1 VSHLCTTTLDGKLL
15 GYERR
20 HPEKTVLYR
29 VVADHMQTLF
39 AEAEARSPHGYGYPS
54 YVKHEF
60 ERFLGCGLAC
70 RGFARIACRCG
81 FERLVPYS
89 CKGRAICPSCL
100 GRRMA
105 DTAAHLVDHVLPKAP
120 YRLWTLS
127 LPKRM
132 RVRVVADPPLLT
144 KVISMFLRTIMSYQ
158 RRRARA
164 LGVRRPLSGAVTFVQ
179 LLGSVLQLTPHAHS
193 WIPDGVFTLDDTRTL
208 QFVRLPPPTDDD
220 IAKLLCRIHARV
232 CSLIDK
238 ADQDGADEPDD
249 SQHAVLSAQAEALQ
263 VPLFSIP
270 LGPDEL
276 PYRPLCAAGDGFS
289 LHADLAIHQ
298 DDRAGLERMLRYG
311 LRPPFSQKRLS
322 LTPDGTVRLQLRK
335 PWHTG
340 QRDIVFE
347 PVEFLRRLAAGIPHP
362 NQHLVRFHG
371 VVAPRATVRP
381 LLKTL
386 LPNPPPKEPGHSPV
400 PPPSDD
406 LAPDGAAGPLP
417 AEPEPTPEYR
427 RPWAQL
433 LKRVFGHDV
442 LVCPKCSGPMRRI
455 QFVDDPAVIERICS
469 HLGLPTAAPPVA
481 PARGPPQQ
489 DLNFDA

>member
-1 VSHLCTTTLDGKLL
+1 MATT
-15 GYERR
+15 
-20 HPEKTVLYR
+20 
-29 VVADHMQTLF
+29 F
-39 AEAEARSPHGYGYPS
+39 AGRPATSSNLRCPSPTGWHAGS
-54 YVKHEF
+54 

-70 RGFARIACRCG
+70 RGFARIGCRCG

-89 CKGRAICPSCL
+89 CKGRACPSCL

-105 DTAAHLVDHVLPKAP
+105 DTAAHLVDHVMPKAP

-132 RVRVVADPPLLT
+132 RVRVAADPALLT
-144 KVISMFLRTIMSYQ
+144 KVISTFLRTIRSYQ

-193 WIPDGVFTLDDTRTL
+193 WIPDGVFTLDDSQTL
-208 QFVRLPPPTDDD
+208 QCVRLPPPTDDD
-220 IAKLLCRIHARV
+220 VAKLLQRVHARV
-232 CSLIDK
+232 CALIDK
-238 ADQDGADEPDD
+238 ADQHGADEPDD
-249 SQHAVLSAQAEALQ
+249 SQLAVVSAQVEALQ

-298 DDRAGLERMLRYG
+298 DDRAGLQRMLRYG

-322 LTPDGTVRLQLRK
+322 LTPDGKVRLQLRK

-362 NQHLVRFHG
+362 GQHLTRFHG
-371 VVAPRATVRP
+371 VFAPRASVRAK
-381 LLKTL
+381 LKAL
-386 LPNPPPKEPGHSPV
+386 LPRPPPALLSSPQDTASPTADGATADGAV
-400 PPPSDD
+400 PPGELPSQ
-406 LAPDGAAGPLP
+406 
-417 AEPEPTPEYR
+417 PESTPQYR

-433 LKRVFGHDV
+433 LKRVFGHDI
-442 LVCPKCSGPMRRI
+442 LVCPKCHDQMRHI
-455 QFVDDPAVIERICS
+455 QFVDDPAVIQRICA
-469 HLGLPTAAPPVA
+469 HLGLPTAPPPVA
-481 PARGPPQQ
+481 PARAPPQQ
-489 DLNFDA
+489 HFELDC